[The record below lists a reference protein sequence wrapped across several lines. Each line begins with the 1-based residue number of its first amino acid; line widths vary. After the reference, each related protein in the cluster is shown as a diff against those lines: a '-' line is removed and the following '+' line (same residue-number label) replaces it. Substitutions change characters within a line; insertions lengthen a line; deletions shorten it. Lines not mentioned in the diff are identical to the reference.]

1 MTRPASTPPKGPL
14 ILLGLMSVA
23 SLGGPF
29 LIFLVIQGGPSPDWP
44 PDRPIEWLTI
54 SLVTL
59 SVVGLM
65 LACVTSGNWSRPR
78 SS

>member
-1 MTRPASTPPKGPL
+1 MTRPNSAPPKGPL
-14 ILLGLMSVA
+14 IMLGLMSVA

-29 LIFLVIQGGPSPDWP
+29 LIFLVIRGGQSPDWP
-44 PDRPIEWLTI
+44 PDRPVEWLTI

-59 SVVGLM
+59 SVVSLM
-65 LACVTSGNWSRPR
+65 LACVTSGSWSRPR